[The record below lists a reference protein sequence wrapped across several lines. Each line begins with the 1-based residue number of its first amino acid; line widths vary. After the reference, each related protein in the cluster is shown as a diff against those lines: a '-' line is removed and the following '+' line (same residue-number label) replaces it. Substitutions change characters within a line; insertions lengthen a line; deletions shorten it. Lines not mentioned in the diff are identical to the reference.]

1 MEMSFL
7 PRAAGFLLER
17 LMRVLPVVAV
27 MGARQVG
34 KSTLVR
40 NLPSLSQHL

>member
-1 MEMSFL
+1 
-7 PRAAGFLLER
+7 
-17 LMRVLPVVAV
+17 MRVSVPMRRKQLLNLKAWLSSPGRKPLLI

-40 NLPSLSQHL
+40 LFAE